1 MDALDMVLQSLEQQA
16 NSGANYE
23 LDSYEVAVASDYEDF
38 LIRSKGMDAMR
49 ARKVSRVAAANPKVG
64 SMIRQAAA
72 EGGFGLGKQQGT
84 PVSAA
89 QTTITATRASRNIT
103 LPLPVPVFG
112 AIDAE
117 GNFIRSL
124 NGLLPT
130 GVTVSAAYGQNAARP
145 NDLQLT
151 YTQGANVD
159 IITVTCTT
167 IAYPTFLQS
176 TITDYFRV
184 DKMRYSL
191 SANQPTQFEQ
201 PHQIVKI
208 SMFGKNDVNTFNP
221 STYFDPR
228 QFQNQVIDVPT
239 VFDVDKETAMVFN
252 MIDVAG
258 FSVSFT
264 VFISKFKRQNAIG
277 F

>member
-1 MDALDMVLQSLEQQA
+1 MDALDQVLQSLEQMA

-23 LDSYEVAVASDYEDF
+23 LDSYEVQVASDYEDF
-38 LIRSKGMDAMR
+38 LVRQKGMSPMR
-49 ARKVSRVAAANPKVG
+49 AQKISRVAAANPKVG
-64 SMIRQAAA
+64 AMIRESAAQ
-72 EGGFGLGKQQGT
+72 GGFGLGKQTGT
-84 PVSAA
+84 PTSAA

-103 LPLPVPVFG
+103 QPLPVPIFG
-112 AIDAE
+112 AIDAS
-117 GNFIRSL
+117 GNFVRSL
-124 NGLLPT
+124 QGLLPA
-130 GVTVSAAYGQNAARP
+130 GVTVAAAYGQNAGRP

-151 YTQGANVD
+151 YTSGANVD
-159 IITVTCTT
+159 IIRVTCTT
-167 IAYPTFLQS
+167 ISYPTFLES
-176 TITDYFRV
+176 TITDFFRI
-184 DKMRYSL
+184 DKLRYSL

-221 STYFDPR
+221 GSYFDPR

-239 VFDVDKETAMVFN
+239 VFDVDKETALVFN

-264 VFISKFKRQNAIG
+264 TFISKFKRQNAIG